1 MDRKPGDKR
10 DKLKAKAKLESFGKG
25 DYQEQFPQ
33 LGASSNKVE
42 QPSKPTKHV
51 VTSSRPESLEKKPK
65 PQNTPK

>member
-10 DKLKAKAKLESFGKG
+10 DKLKAKAKHDSFGKG

-42 QPSKPTKHV
+42 QVIKQTKPIASTQ
-51 VTSSRPESLEKKPK
+51 PEILEKKPK
-65 PQNTPK
+65 PISSPK